1 MGGDVHLFV
10 KMCPHCSACK
20 STGPKK
26 RAKLQGYQVGAPLDR
41 LHLDILG
48 PFPVSSSGNK
58 YILVII
64 DQFTR
69 WVEAFPIPD
78 QGAETTAKKLV
89 YDFIARFGAP
99 LELHTDQGRNFE
111 SSLFRN
117 VCRLLQITKT
127 RTTPYHPSSN
137 GQVERFNRTLLQM
150 LRCYV
155 DRNQKNWDE
164 QLPLLTAAYRS
175 SQHMVTGFT
184 PNRLMLGRE
193 VHQPHDIQCG
203 AARLKS
209 NAMEVVDYI
218 YKLEE
223 SLKEAQSLARSH
235 LRTAQERQKKV
246 YDLRANEHSYDI
258 GDLVFVKDDT
268 KKKGLSPK
276 LQALWRG
283 PLIVAAHRGPVLY
296 EIQGPKHRTIM
307 HHDRLKPY
315 NSDVIPVW
323 ISRQR
328 CKILQQCQDPDLH
341 LNTEDAPLAPV
352 LPLPDDP
359 DKASQS
365 EGPSESCQSDGSG
378 QAVQPRGPVYQ
389 PGSRQGDEESSEK
402 TFKTSSGRIVNRPE
416 RFRH

>member
-26 RAKLQGYQVGAPLDR
+26 RAKLQSYQVGAPLDR
-41 LHLDILG
+41 
-48 PFPVSSSGNK
+48 FSGNK

-78 QGAETTAKKLV
+78 QDAETTAKKLV
-89 YDFIARFGAP
+89 YNFIARFGP
-99 LELHTDQGRNFE
+99 TLELHTDQGRNIE

-127 RTTPYHPSSN
+127 RSTPYHPSSN

-164 QLPLLTAAYRS
+164 QLPLPTAAYRS
-175 SQHMVTGFT
+175 SRHMVTGFT
-184 PNRLMLGRE
+184 PNKLMLGRE
-193 VHQPHDIQCG
+193 VHQPHDIQWG

-235 LRTAQERQKKV
+235 LRTAQERQK
-246 YDLRANEHSYDI
+246 R
-258 GDLVFVKDDT
+258 
-268 KKKGLSPK
+268 KGLSPK
-276 LQALWRG
+276 LQAVWRG

-296 EIQGPKHRTIM
+296 EIQECTDEVRHVHNLIRNFWYAAAMYSP
-307 HHDRLKPY
+307 
-315 NSDVIPVW
+315 
-323 ISRQR
+323 ISR
-328 CKILQQCQDPDLH
+328 
-341 LNTEDAPLAPV
+341 
-352 LPLPDDP
+352 
-359 DKASQS
+359 
-365 EGPSESCQSDGSG
+365 
-378 QAVQPRGPVYQ
+378 
-389 PGSRQGDEESSEK
+389 
-402 TFKTSSGRIVNRPE
+402 
-416 RFRH
+416 